1 MRTQIS
7 IDLQE
12 PDPDQFLEETEGG
25 KQEEEGAEAEGKKEH
40 KAVSEWLTTVILNNI
55 NNNIHRLIR

>member
-12 PDPDQFLEETEGG
+12 PDPDQFLEEMGGGGRGDGERGERELTLYNTER
-25 KQEEEGAEAEGKKEH
+25 GAS
-40 KAVSEWLTTVILNNI
+40 SEWLMIVIITT
-55 NNNIHRLIR
+55 

>member
-12 PDPDQFLEETEGG
+12 PDPDQFLEEMGGGGRGDRERGERELTLYNTER
-25 KQEEEGAEAEGKKEH
+25 GAS
-40 KAVSEWLTTVILNNI
+40 SEWLTIVII
-55 NNNIHRLIR
+55 TT